1 MTDLWAYETP
11 LEQVPEGVTLDPRVI
26 EINGMKFQKR
36 SDCDYQ
42 LDYYQLMDRIA
53 ICRQYG
59 PEMRKKYPLRNE
71 LNLYRNY
78 IQQDLWFIIYF
89 VCKNPLANHPF
100 VVQACKDIQFETG
113 DSLEEWARDHL
124 KTTIIS
130 VGRQIQKV
138 LNDPERR
145 IAIFSAVRPLAVKI
159 QNLIKLILEQAFLVK
174 CFPDILYEDPY
185 KEAEKWTEAPE
196 GGLIVK
202 RKGFHK
208 EPTFA
213 SYGLVEGMPAGPH
226 HTDLVYDDIETQ
238 EYSTPEIIDKVCEN
252 FELSWNLGSRGAQR
266 TVVGTPYRHNGP
278 LRYIAALKDPIS
290 GIPSFK
296 NRKKPATVDGSYRG
310 KSVFLP
316 EEELARKRAGR
327 IYIFFC
333 QQLVNPT
340 PQGQEKLNKSHLILL
355 PKEKLPQNLH
365 KFMLIDGA
373 GDKGRRIDREADA
386 WAFAVVG
393 VEPYMDYLGLSRM
406 FILDLVIDKMDLIQA
421 QKTAV
426 EMYCRNGY
434 IIKLGIEKVA
444 MSTTEIH
451 IASALRAKKRFV
463 SVEQGNLEILKP
475 GGRSKQFRIENA
487 WSVPLANGKWH
498 IADTIPVAYRARLGM
513 EMEKFPAWEDDGL
526 DGISYIYDMI
536 LNYKFPPLPVEQK
549 PLNKYDEAFKRAREA
564 QRGSNGWQ
572 SV

>member
-1 MTDLWAYETP
+1 MKWSYDTP
-11 LEQVPEGVTLDPRVI
+11 LEDVPEGVALDTRVI

-42 LDYYQLMDRIA
+42 LDYYQLMDKIA
-53 ICRQYG
+53 ICREYT
-59 PEMRKKYPLRNE
+59 PEQRKKWPLRNE

-78 IQQDLWFIIYF
+78 IQQDLWFIVYF

-100 VVQACKDIQFETG
+100 IVQCCKDIQFETG

-130 VGRQIQKV
+130 VARQIQKV

-159 QNLIKLILEQAFLVK
+159 QNLIKLILEQRFLVK
-174 CFPDILYEDPY
+174 CFPDILYEDPS
-185 KEAEKWTEAPE
+185 KEAPKWTEAPE

-202 RKGFHK
+202 RAGFHK

-226 HTDLVYDDIETQ
+226 HTDLVYDDIVTQ
-238 EYSTPEIIDKVCEN
+238 EYNTPDIMQKICDN
-252 FELSWNLGSRGAQR
+252 FELSANLGSRGAQR
-266 TVVGTPYRHNGP
+266 TVVGTPYRHDDP
-278 LRYIAALKDPIS
+278 LTFIRELKDPVTN
-290 GIPSFK
+290 IPLFK
-296 NRKKPATVDGSYRG
+296 NRKKPATVDGSFNGRA
-310 KSVFLP
+310 VFLP
-316 EEELARKRAGR
+316 ELELAKKRAGT
-327 IYIFFC
+327 IYFFFC

-340 PQGQEKLNKSHLILL
+340 PRGKEKLNKEHLIII
-355 PKEKLPQNLH
+355 PKEKIPQGLH
-365 KFMLIDGA
+365 KFMLIDQA
-373 GDKGRRIDREADA
+373 GDKGTRIDRKADA

-393 VEPYMDYLGLSRM
+393 VEPYMDFLGLSRM
-406 FILDLVIDKMDLIQA
+406 FILDLIIEEMDLIKA

-426 EMYCRNGY
+426 DMYCRNGY

-444 MSTTEIH
+444 LSTTEIH
-451 IASALRAKKRFV
+451 IASALRAKNRFL
-463 SVEQGNLEILKP
+463 SVDNGNLQILKP

-487 WSVPLANGKWH
+487 WSVPLKNGKWH
-498 IADTIPVAYRARLGM
+498 VLDTVPAAYRARLGM
-513 EMEKFPAWEDDGL
+513 EMEKFPAWADDGL

-536 LNYKFPPLPVEQK
+536 LDYKFPSLPVEAK
-549 PLNKYDEAFKRAREA
+549 PLNKYDEAFKRARER